1 MPRVRRKIRSR
12 PSGAQKIQVGSSGG
26 RSGLPTSSG
35 FVTRRTPG
43 VMASSH
49 GVGTALR
56 ATGGAVRV
64 APKRGTGPWYVVVIY

>member
-1 MPRVRRKIRSR
+1 M
-12 PSGAQKIQVGSSGG
+12 
-26 RSGLPTSSG
+26 PTSSG

-64 APKRGTGPWYVVVIY
+64 APKRGIGPWYVVVIY